1 MMTNKELLS
10 EFKEYI
16 KQAFKN
22 EQFLIQSLLQD
33 NKDSADY
40 DYLNY
45 LYGEKSQLEICIH
58 ELDELIF
65 KYWRDKGEIL

>member
-1 MMTNKELLS
+1 MKDKELVS

-22 EQFLIQSLLQD
+22 EQFLVNLLLQD
-33 NKDSADY
+33 NKDSAEY
-40 DYLNY
+40 YYLNY
-45 LYGEKSQLEICIH
+45 LYGEKDQLEICMH

-65 KYWRDKGEIL
+65 KFWRDKGEI

>member
-1 MMTNKELLS
+1 MKEKELVS

-22 EQFLIQSLLQD
+22 EQVLIQLLLKD
-33 NKDSADY
+33 NRDSADH

-65 KYWRDKGEIL
+65 KFWRDKGEIL

>member
-1 MMTNKELLS
+1 MTNRELVS

-22 EQFLIQSLLQD
+22 EQLLIKSLLQD
-33 NKDSADY
+33 NTNLKDH

-45 LYGEKSQLEICIH
+45 LYGEKSQLEICIE

>member
-1 MMTNKELLS
+1 MTNKEIVS

-22 EQFLIQSLLQD
+22 EQFLVNLLLQD
-33 NKDSADY
+33 NRDSADH

-45 LYGEKSQLEICIH
+45 LYGEKDQLEICML